1 MRKIG
6 IEANAY
12 IKNWDIDFEAAFRK
26 MRLHG
31 FDCIDLNLA
40 EVCNTPINIYM
51 KTPEEFE
58 RLLKELG

>member
-6 IEANAY
+6 IESGAY
-12 IKNWDIDFEAAFRK
+12 IRSWDTDFEAVFRK

-40 EVCNTPINIYM
+40 EVCNTTINIYM

-58 RLLKELG
+58 RILKKN